1 MISTLLVS
9 NLITLALLVLISSY
23 YRVPQKAY
31 RRIVVESRI
40 TVLSENFESNR
51 LYSMSRDLFDLYG
64 HSKKSNLVIGDSQIS
79 LVNWNEF
86 LPGQNAVG
94 RGIPGDTVGGLSHRI
109 KDYEDIEPET
119 SIVLIGTNDVLTDR
133 PVSDTESAYRQLIQ
147 RGLDIWPNTQ
157 IVLVSVPPFSS
168 WVTQAE
174 AKNKRVLDMN
184 IFLSNLADQSSL
196 TVYLNLHDS
205 IVNHEGYLAGD
216 MTMDGVHLNAAAY
229 VVLRELLTS
238 LDAM

>member
-1 MISTLLVS
+1 M
-9 NLITLALLVLISSY
+9 
-23 YRVPQKAY
+23 
-31 RRIVVESRI
+31 
-40 TVLSENFESNR
+40 
-51 LYSMSRDLFDLYG
+51 
-64 HSKKSNLVIGDSQIS
+64 
-79 LVNWNEF
+79 
-86 LPGQNAVG
+86 
-94 RGIPGDTVGGLSHRI
+94 
-109 KDYEDIEPET
+109 
-119 SIVLIGTNDVLTDR
+119 TDR

-184 IFLSNLADQSSL
+184 IFLSNLAAQSSR